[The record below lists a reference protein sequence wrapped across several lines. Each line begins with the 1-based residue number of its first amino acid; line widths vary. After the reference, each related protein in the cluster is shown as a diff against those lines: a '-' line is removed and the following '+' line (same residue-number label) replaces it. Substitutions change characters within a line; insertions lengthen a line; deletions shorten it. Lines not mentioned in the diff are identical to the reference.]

1 VIIIPPIKSKP
12 PFKETNIA
20 DVASCLKYK
29 GKPKSLDEMNAA
41 TQKGVKDKP
50 PLNPT

>member
-1 VIIIPPIKSKP
+1 VKIMHPIKFKP

-20 DVASCLKYK
+20 DVASCLKHE

-41 TQKGVKDKP
+41 IQKGVKDKP
-50 PLNPT
+50 L